1 MSRDRTPPPLAHFG
15 ALATALATALLA
27 ATPSAAQ
34 QPVFGVHVAGPVRA
48 SVGAGVWLGEDPRHD
63 AASGAVLLVE
73 PGLRGGRASIGY
85 AYALRGGFGSFVTA
99 RATALRTWR
108 TVGPPITYAGG
119 EVQVLPLLA
128 VGPRLGAFVP
138 TRGPRRMLWIL
149 DVGLGL

>member
-1 MSRDRTPPPLAHFG
+1 MSRDRTPPPLAVFVAL
-15 ALATALATALLA
+15 ALATPL
-27 ATPSAAQ
+27 AAQ
-34 QPVFGVHVAGPVRA
+34 QPVFGLHVAGPVRA

-63 AASGAVLLVE
+63 AASGAVVLVE

-108 TVGPPITYAGG
+108 MPGPPRTYVGG

-138 TRGPRRMLWIL
+138 ADHNPRRVLWIL

>member
-1 MSRDRTPPPLAHFG
+1 MASLRTSL
-15 ALATALATALLA
+15 ALALVAALAPLSVAH
-27 ATPSAAQ
+27 AQ
-34 QPVFGVHVAGPVRA
+34 QPVFGVHVAGPTRA
-48 SVGAGVWLGEDPRHD
+48 SASVGVWLGEDPRHD

-108 TVGPPITYAGG
+108 SAGPPHTYAGG

>member
-1 MSRDRTPPPLAHFG
+1 MRSVRHLSSLALG
-15 ALATALATALLA
+15 LALAA
-27 ATPSAAQ
+27 PVRAQ
-34 QPVFGVHVAGPVRA
+34 QPVFGLHVAGPVRA
-48 SVGAGVWLGEDPRHD
+48 SASVGVWLGEDPRHD

-73 PGLRGGRASIGY
+73 PGLRGGRASVGY

-99 RATALRTWR
+99 RASALRTWR
-108 TVGPPITYAGG
+108 MVGPPRTYAGA

-138 TRGPRRMLWIL
+138 TSGARRVLWIL

>member
-1 MSRDRTPPPLAHFG
+1 M
-15 ALATALATALLA
+15 
-27 ATPSAAQ
+27 
-34 QPVFGVHVAGPVRA
+34 V
-48 SVGAGVWLGEDPRHD
+48 
-63 AASGAVLLVE
+63 LVE
-73 PGLRGGRASIGY
+73 PGLRGGRVSLGY

-108 TVGPPITYAGG
+108 TVGPPRTLVGG

-138 TRGPRRMLWIL
+138 TRGPKRTLWIL